1 MARLGK
7 SDFIE
12 GRCMSELTLKNK
24 EKTYAVFIV
33 GNNYR
38 QNKIK
43 RY

>member
-1 MARLGK
+1 MGK

-12 GRCMSELTLKNK
+12 GRCMSELTITKK

-38 QNKIK
+38 KNKIK